1 MEERTHISASSVQF
15 VNDLIKEVCLNGK
28 SLSKFRSEIS
38 RNFPDDENIYGEI
51 EEFVDTVKSVS
62 KGDKE
67 IDAAF
72 LELRTAAQHIFLTSD
87 TVNAVVEPLKSMV
100 KRPEFKMPEEAGVNA
115 PAPKDNAPQPA
126 KSGSKKNFY
135 IVLIIIILLILA
147 VLYFNSK

>member
-38 RNFPDDENIYGEI
+38 KNFPDDENIYGEI

-62 KGDKE
+62 KGEKE

-72 LELRTAAQHIFLTSD
+72 LELRTAAQHIFLT
-87 TVNAVVEPLKSMV
+87 TLLIIVELYHGLHRVRRIALMKRALMV
-100 KRPEFKMPEEAGVNA
+100 
-115 PAPKDNAPQPA
+115 
-126 KSGSKKNFY
+126 
-135 IVLIIIILLILA
+135 IVLR
-147 VLYFNSK
+147 